1 MKVLVVIAA
10 VAAYFAVMVAVVPP
24 LYLESYTSYPAPVHS
39 VTVSDDAI
47 SLGESFR
54 LRVDVVNDRDFADF
68 VVTSVGFPGLEDAG
82 AHVDLV
88 GYDFDLPPRYVAA
101 GDQPRSIYGAGSDG
115 NAYAS
120 IESTGSDVGVGER
133 YHIALSVTPPA
144 SGDFAV
150 HVKTA
155 AVPHSHGMAHFPH
168 SGPGDAQG
176 ETVEIH
182 VVSVVP

>member
-39 VTVSDDAI
+39 VTVSDDVI

-68 VVTSVGFPGLEDAG
+68 VVTSVGFPDLEDAG

-101 GDQPRSIYGAGSDG
+101 AARPARSMAPGLTVAPTRPSSRPAAMSGSGSSTTSRSPLPRRPRA
-115 NAYAS
+115 
-120 IESTGSDVGVGER
+120 T
-133 YHIALSVTPPA
+133 LQCT
-144 SGDFAV
+144 
-150 HVKTA
+150 
-155 AVPHSHGMAHFPH
+155 
-168 SGPGDAQG
+168 
-176 ETVEIH
+176 
-182 VVSVVP
+182 